1 MRAVEDI
8 VFQVGD
14 LKLAAKHW
22 RGPSSHAPRL
32 LALHGWLDNAESF
45 TPLAPYL
52 ASWEIVAVDLPGHGR
67 SQHKAAHA
75 SYHFID
81 WVVTVHG
88 ILDKLG
94 WPRCVLMGHSMG
106 AGISTLTAGTLPERV
121 CGLVLLDA
129 LAPYTAEA
137 EAMPQ
142 RLRAY
147 IADNTRRSLQA
158 RQPYPDV
165 EAIVTALRNVLPNL
179 SKANAELLVGRNTCA
194 NPDGRGVVWRTDV
207 RLRSQSV
214 MTLTDAQL
222 NAFLDR
228 IVCPGVVV
236 RAPDGHPW
244 NEATFEAQVRRIPS
258 LTLTH
263 LGGGHHV
270 HMESPQAVAKL
281 IEPTLVQC
289 RPEAIAVL

>member
-1 MRAVEDI
+1 MRVVDEVI
-8 VFQVGD
+8 LQVGD

-22 RGPSSHAPRL
+22 RGPNAHAPRM

-52 ASWEIVAVDLPGHGR
+52 GAWEIVAIDLPGHGR

-81 WVVTVHG
+81 WVVLVHG

-94 WPRCVLMGHSMG
+94 WSRCVLMGHSMG
-106 AGISTLTAGTLPERV
+106 AGIATLTASTLPERV

-137 EAMPQ
+137 ETMPQ
-142 RLRAY
+142 RLRSY
-147 IADNTRRSLQA
+147 IADDTRRSHQQK
-158 RQPYPDV
+158 QPYPDIQ
-165 EAIVTALRNVLPNL
+165 AIVTALRGVLPNL
-179 SKANAELLVGRNTCA
+179 SQASAELLVARNTFA
-194 NPDGRGVVWRTDV
+194 NPHGRGIVWRTDV
-207 RLRSQSV
+207 RLRSLSV
-214 MTLTDAQL
+214 MTLTEAQL
-222 NAFLDR
+222 HAFLDR
-228 IVCPGVVV
+228 ITCPGIVV

-258 LTLTH
+258 LALVH

-270 HMESPQAVAKL
+270 HMESPQQVAKL
-281 IEPTLVQC
+281 IEPTLAGC
-289 RPEAIAVL
+289 RSEAIAVV